1 MQGRGRVIQDTN
13 GTIGYPVGSSTVTTQ
28 KRTKPRYS
36 QTCHPRDAPPPRLSI
51 PSGTF
56 GGATWKPGRAT
67 PFTPLISG
75 DIRVVKSGDTCEESG
90 FATITSPTLCGLVY
104 DMAIKDKLFLEGLDE
119 RHLDGK
125 FELPDKNFQGCNR
138 ITHRTFIWWR
148 YFR

>member
-1 MQGRGRVIQDTN
+1 MTPEIKGV
-13 GTIGYPVGSSTVTTQ
+13 
-28 KRTKPRYS
+28 K
-36 QTCHPRDAPPPRLSI
+36 
-51 PSGTF
+51 
-56 GGATWKPGRAT
+56 GG
-67 PFTPLISG
+67 
-75 DIRVVKSGDTCEESG
+75 DVKSGDTCEESG

>member
-1 MQGRGRVIQDTN
+1 MGEVIVAK
-13 GTIGYPVGSSTVTTQ
+13 PLSSHLSPDLTT
-28 KRTKPRYS
+28 RTSPEIK
-36 QTCHPRDAPPPRLSI
+36 
-51 PSGTF
+51 GVK
-56 GGATWKPGRAT
+56 GG
-67 PFTPLISG
+67 
-75 DIRVVKSGDTCEESG
+75 DVKSGDTCEESG